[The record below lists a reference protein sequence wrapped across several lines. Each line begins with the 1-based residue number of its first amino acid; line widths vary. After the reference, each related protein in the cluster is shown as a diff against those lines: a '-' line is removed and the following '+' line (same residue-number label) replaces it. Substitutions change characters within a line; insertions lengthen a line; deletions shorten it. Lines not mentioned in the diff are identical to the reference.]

1 MHEFASKEEY
11 DNFLRS
17 EKNKDKLIVIDF
29 YADWCG
35 PCRKM
40 KPYFKKC
47 EGKYPDVVFAKVDV
61 DDAEAIAEEEEVE
74 VMPTFIFF
82 KNGERL
88 HKFCGSDEKELEEKI
103 KELK

>member
-1 MHEFASKEEY
+1 MFLQEEY

-40 KPYFKKC
+40 KPYFKVS
-47 EGKYPDVVFAKVDV
+47 YQLVF
-61 DDAEAIAEEEEVE
+61 EI
-74 VMPTFIFF
+74 
-82 KNGERL
+82 
-88 HKFCGSDEKELEEKI
+88 
-103 KELK
+103 